1 MVNDHPRV
9 SASKKKRKKAS
20 KRGST
25 TGRALAGGPAP
36 PTVIG
41 LQPMLKRY
49 DVFKSKAV
57 AVAPRADS
65 PSSAG
70 PEPLSS

>member
-1 MVNDHPRV
+1 MVNDHPRA
-9 SASKKKRKKAS
+9 SASRKKRKKAS

-25 TGRALAGGPAP
+25 TGKALAGGREP

-41 LQPMLKRY
+41 LQPMLKKHE
-49 DVFKSKAV
+49 VFKRAAV
-57 AVAPRADS
+57 AVAPRAES

-70 PEPLSS
+70 QELMAG